1 MDICEAKQGP
11 NKGTKTWAEYDHQK
25 HRTLNI
31 LLCAATPHELHG
43 WHTQGD
49 VYADAQDVLN
59 NPTEHRLRAVA
70 TGVGVAS
77 TAMRLA
83 LLAPA
88 YDLVVNIG
96 LAGAYNPQL
105 VLGDVVRVAHDA
117 LADYGIDD
125 NGQFVPLHLSGLS
138 AYAPAPIEL
147 RSPLCPHLPA
157 VRAITVSTASGSSAI
172 IGSNTTL
179 WHPDIETMEG
189 AAVALVCQ
197 HTNVKLL
204 CLRSISNRVEPR
216 NPSAWNIAL
225 ALSNLYRETTLM
237 LSNLPPTL

>member
-1 MDICEAKQGP
+1 M
-11 NKGTKTWAEYDHQK
+11 
-25 HRTLNI
+25 NI
-31 LLCAATPHELHG
+31 LLCAATPHELRG

-49 VYADAQDVLN
+49 VYADVQDVLN

-70 TGVGVAS
+70 TGVGVAP
-77 TAMRLA
+77 TALRLA
-83 LLAPA
+83 QLAPA
-88 YDLVVNIG
+88 YDMVVNVG

-105 VLGDVVRVAHDA
+105 ALGDVVRVAHEA

-157 VRAITVSTASGSSAI
+157 VRAITVSTASGSLAI
-172 IGSNTTL
+172 IRSHTAH

-189 AAVALVCQ
+189 AAVALACLQ
-197 HTNVKLL
+197 SNVELL
-204 CLRSISNRVEPR
+204 CLRAISNRVEPR

-225 ALSNLYRETTLM
+225 ALSNLHRETALM
-237 LSNLPPTL
+237 LSNLPPTP